1 MKLTPKRHRSDSAKS
16 AAKAHQNAAQAPIEP
31 PGYVT
36 LPEPCKP
43 FWQAIVTSRPR
54 DTWTDAD
61 LVQAANLAR
70 TLHAI
75 ESAPVGSDDHAKLTR
90 LAMALS
96 RAVYVHATATVGR
109 AADTVL
115 EATAERKAR
124 QDEGDDLIPRLRMV
138 TS

>member
-109 AADTVL
+109 AADAVQ
-115 EATAERKAR
+115 EATAERRAR
-124 QDEGDDLIPRLRMV
+124 QDEGDDLIPRLRAV
-138 TS
+138 

>member
-31 PGYVT
+31 PAYVT

-109 AADTVL
+109 AADAVQ
-115 EATAERKAR
+115 EATAERRAR
-124 QDEGDDLIPRLRMV
+124 QDDGDDLIPRLRAV
-138 TS
+138 